1 MKLRVVAALLCGV
14 ALLVVA
20 AGTAAGAPPKPPGG
34 GGPGTESAGNNLSY
48 PAIWAEGT
56 ALTLQG
62 TMEQSSLAG
71 AFTAKEG
78 FNWYHQHDSL
88 NVWQAENVKGVVGTP
103 VGIDNVDWADAL
115 ESMDWALGS
124 KIRVEV
130 VLYHAATMT
139 GFPMT
144 WLYGSG
150 TSEMWGT
157 KGGDCA
163 KWDTTDPTL
172 CVVHNGV
179 PTEGNYATVY
189 SNTGRLTIQK
199 IGSDPAAASPTD
211 LVWNST
217 LQRWTSSDGSV
228 VFPSYF
234 SHGVWETYSTGTKP
248 SDKFSS
254 EINLPGKA
262 IYGSTWDTGKASDG
276 SGLYRLTFSLDP
288 NSGRTPNAAFLAA
301 TGVTPPADDLLA
313 DPYAEPPS
321 ENPVNVP
328 VVSPADGGYNL
339 TYIDVGLVGSK
350 GGSGKPK

>member
-1 MKLRVVAALLCGV
+1 MKLRVFAALLCGA

-20 AGTAAGAPPKPPGG
+20 AAPAAGAPPKPPGG
-34 GGPGTESAGNNLSY
+34 GGEIEAASNNLSY
-48 PAIWAEGT
+48 PAVWAEG
-56 ALTLQG
+56 ASLTLQG

-78 FNWYHQHDSL
+78 FNWYHQHDLL
-88 NVWQAENVKGVVGTP
+88 NVWQAENVGGVPSTP

-124 KIRVEV
+124 KIRVEL
-130 VLYHAATMT
+130 VLYHAAAMH

-144 WLYGSG
+144 FLYGSG
-150 TSEMWGT
+150 VTEMWGT
-157 KGGDCA
+157 KGGPCA
-163 KWDTTDPTL
+163 ITDSTGA
-172 CVVHNGV
+172 CVSYFGV
-179 PTEGNYATVY
+179 LTEGNYATVY

-217 LQRWTSSDGSV
+217 LQRWAASDGSV
-228 VFPSYF
+228 FPSFF
-234 SHGVWETYSTGTKP
+234 SHGVWETYATGTKP

-276 SGLYRLTFSLDP
+276 NGLYRLTFSLDP
-288 NSGRTPNAAFLAA
+288 NSNRDPNAAFLAA
-301 TGVTPPADDLLA
+301 TGVTPPAGDLLA
-313 DPYAEPPS
+313 DQYAEPPS

-328 VVSPADGGYNL
+328 VVSPKDGGYNL

-350 GGSGKPK
+350 GGSGKPR